1 MKKISL
7 DGTWKLFSFPERES
21 PIRQPDDLEAQV
33 EAAVPCRVPGNVELD
48 LVRAGKLPDPFYGDN
63 IHLLA
68 PYELHEWW
76 YQRTFDVPPEAAHP
90 TTEMVFY
97 GADCIAT
104 YWLNGENLGHSEN
117 ALIEHRFDVTGLL
130 LTDRPNTLTVRLGS
144 PVLEAL
150 RHEYDPS
157 MVAWDFGED
166 RLWLRK
172 APHSFGWD
180 IMPRA
185 LSAGLWRSVALMVHD
200 THEIAS
206 LTFSTQALAR
216 DRATVSLHIEVETEP
231 ERLLGL
237 HVRVRGR
244 CGESDFDVMRPLRFK
259 ASTLTFD
266 IPDPELWWPAGY
278 GEPALYDTTVQ
289 LLSGGE
295 VLAERTTTFGIRTL
309 AVERT
314 ETTSLETPG
323 EFLFRVNNVPI
334 LCKGTNWVPVDAFH
348 SRDAERLPEILSMAA
363 DLGCNVIRCW
373 GGNVYEDHAFFDFC
387 DRHGILV
394 WQDFAMACARYPQTP
409 EFRAAIRREAVAVA
423 RKLRSHPSLVL
434 WCGDNEC
441 DMLYQD
447 PAQNRITRET
457 LPQAVFQADPS
468 RPYLPSSPYVGPAA
482 AGQQDRDR
490 LTPEQHL
497 WGPRDYYKSEFYTQ
511 HTAHFVSEIGYHGCP
526 NLSSIKAFHRPGAPL
541 ALSGQRPMDYTLH
554 SACRQG

>member
-21 PIRQPDDLEAQV
+21 PIRQPDDLEAHAD
-33 EAAVPCRVPGNVELD
+33 AAVPCRVPGNVELD

-76 YQRTFDVPPEAAHP
+76 YQRTFDAPPEAAHP
-90 TTEMVFY
+90 TTELVFY

-117 ALIEHRFDVTGLL
+117 ALIEHRFDVTGRL

-289 LLSGGE
+289 LLSGGRGTGRAHDH
-295 VLAERTTTFGIRTL
+295 VRHPYSGGGADRDHQ
-309 AVERT
+309 
-314 ETTSLETPG
+314 PG
-323 EFLFRVNNVPI
+323 NSRRVPI
-334 LCKGTNWVPVDAFH
+334 
-348 SRDAERLPEILSMAA
+348 SR
-363 DLGCNVIRCW
+363 
-373 GGNVYEDHAFFDFC
+373 
-387 DRHGILV
+387 
-394 WQDFAMACARYPQTP
+394 Q
-409 EFRAAIRREAVAVA
+409 
-423 RKLRSHPSLVL
+423 
-434 WCGDNEC
+434 
-441 DMLYQD
+441 
-447 PAQNRITRET
+447 
-457 LPQAVFQADPS
+457 
-468 RPYLPSSPYVGPAA
+468 
-482 AGQQDRDR
+482 
-490 LTPEQHL
+490 
-497 WGPRDYYKSEFYTQ
+497 
-511 HTAHFVSEIGYHGCP
+511 
-526 NLSSIKAFHRPGAPL
+526 
-541 ALSGQRPMDYTLH
+541 QRPN
-554 SACRQG
+554 SV